1 MTKLF
6 QCKEREKKLTIV
18 SPHIPDTVKGSIL
31 TLSTK
36 VNTPMG
42 MIAILLFYTIAK
54 DIDVWERGNTT
65 VYIHISRR
73 ATTIFKD

>member
-1 MTKLF
+1 M
-6 QCKEREKKLTIV
+6 QREREKVDNSVTSHHRYSERIN
-18 SPHIPDTVKGSIL
+18 PHTVNKSE
-31 TLSTK
+31 
-36 VNTPMG
+36 TPMG
-42 MIAILLFYTIAK
+42 MIAILFFYTIAK